1 MAYTETTTTSYGT
14 RVGNSFKQIGSG
26 FLMFIIGTVLLFW
39 NEGRT
44 IHREQDINFAND
56 KAVEM
61 PTPDKKDASLEGQL
75 VHATGNAI
83 SKDILSDG
91 QYPVAGNYTA
101 LKRDVEY
108 YQWVERKEEKKRDK
122 VGGGEETITT
132 YYYDLKWVDEPVN
145 SSSFHDPAYRGKNT
159 VRLEVEDKLEYATNV
174 EFGAYKLPDFFIKK
188 VGSYTDANVAGSTEE
203 FAAMLAGNN
212 SVPKTDAEGEEATE
226 EETTEDIGITET
238 QLREAENSLANTD
251 DYVFGGNEVYYGD
264 PSNVRVG
271 DVRITFTAI
280 PPQNEISIMAEVA
293 GDTFK
298 EFQSKNGKFAELK
311 NGKKTK
317 DEMIQAAKDENNMI
331 KWALRILGILLVIG
345 GLKGI
350 FGFLVTLFKV
360 IPFLASIMNFG
371 VGLICTL
378 LGIAWSLI
386 VIAVAWIFYRPVLGI
401 SLLVIAIGLIAF
413 LVIRGKNKKP
423 ALQPAPAPG
432 QQPMQQPYQAPQQPM
447 QQPYQAP
454 QQPMQQPYQAPQ
466 QPMQQ
471 PYQAPQQPMQQPY
484 QAPQQPMQ
492 QPEPMQQPYQAPQQ
506 PMQQPEPMQQP
517 YQAPQQPMQ
526 QAYQDP
532 MQQPYQ
538 APQQPMQQAYQAP
551 QQPMQQPYQAP
562 QQPMQQQPYQN
573 PMQQPYQFPQQPTD
587 ENTIPE

>member
-1 MAYTETTTTSYGT
+1 
-14 RVGNSFKQIGSG
+14 
-26 FLMFIIGTVLLFW
+26 MFIIGTVLLFW

-44 IHREQDINFAND
+44 VHREQDINFANE

-61 PTPDKKDASLEGQL
+61 PTPEKKDASLEGQL
-75 VHATGNAI
+75 VHATGNAL
-83 SKDILSDG
+83 SKDVLSDG

-159 VRLEVEDKLEYATNV
+159 VRIEGEDKQEYAKNV
-174 EFGAYKLPDFFIKK
+174 EFGAYKLPDFFIKR
-188 VGSYTDANVAGSTEE
+188 VGSYTEANVAGSTEE

-226 EETTEDIGITET
+226 ATEDTGITES
-238 QLREAENSLANTD
+238 QLREAESGLANTD

-271 DVRITFTAI
+271 DVRITFTAV
-280 PPQNEISIMAEVA
+280 PAQNEISLMAEVA

-298 EFQSKNGKFAELK
+298 EFKARNGNFAELK

-350 FGFLVTLFKV
+350 FGFLVTLMKV

-371 VGLICTL
+371 VGLICTV

-386 VIAVAWIFYRPVLGI
+386 VIAVAWLFYRPLLGI

-432 QQPMQQPYQAPQQPM
+432 QQPMQQPMQ

-471 PYQAPQQPMQQPY
+471 QPMQQQPMQQ
-484 QAPQQPMQ
+484 QP
-492 QPEPMQQPYQAPQQ
+492 
-506 PMQQPEPMQQP
+506 
-517 YQAPQQPMQ
+517 
-526 QAYQDP
+526 
-532 MQQPYQ
+532 
-538 APQQPMQQAYQAP
+538 YQAP

-562 QQPMQQQPYQN
+562 QQPMQQQPYQAPQQPYQAPQQPVQQPYQD
-573 PMQQPYQFPQQPTD
+573 PMQQNPYQAPQQPYQDPMQQNPYQAPQQPYQAPQQPMQQPPYQFPQQPTGD
-587 ENTIPE
+587 ETIPE

>member
-44 IHREQDINFAND
+44 VHREQDINFANE

-61 PTPDKKDASLEGQL
+61 PTPEKKDASLEGQL
-75 VHATGNAI
+75 VHATGNAL
-83 SKDILSDG
+83 SKDVLSDG

-159 VRLEVEDKLEYATNV
+159 VRIEVEDKQEYAKNV
-174 EFGAYKLPDFFIKK
+174 EFGAYKLPDFFIKR
-188 VGSYTDANVAGSTEE
+188 VGSYTEANVAGSTEE

-226 EETTEDIGITET
+226 ATEDTGITES
-238 QLREAENSLANTD
+238 QLREAESGLANTD

-271 DVRITFTAI
+271 DVRITFTAV
-280 PPQNEISIMAEVA
+280 PAQNEISLMAEVA

-298 EFQSKNGKFAELK
+298 EFKARNGNFAELK

-350 FGFLVTLFKV
+350 FGFLVTLMKV

-371 VGLICTL
+371 VGLICTV

-386 VIAVAWIFYRPVLGI
+386 VIAVAWLFYRPLLGI

-432 QQPMQQPYQAPQQPM
+432 QQPMQQPMQ

-471 PYQAPQQPMQQPY
+471 QPMQQQPMQQ
-484 QAPQQPMQ
+484 QPMQ
-492 QPEPMQQPYQAPQQ
+492 QQP
-506 PMQQPEPMQQP
+506 
-517 YQAPQQPMQ
+517 
-526 QAYQDP
+526 
-532 MQQPYQ
+532 
-538 APQQPMQQAYQAP
+538 YQAP

-562 QQPMQQQPYQN
+562 QQPMQQQPYQAPQQPYQAPQQPVQQPYQD
-573 PMQQPYQFPQQPTD
+573 PMQQNPYQAPQQPYQDPMQQNPYQAPQQPYQAPQQPMQQPPYQFPQQPTGD
-587 ENTIPE
+587 ETIPE

>member
-1 MAYTETTTTSYGT
+1 
-14 RVGNSFKQIGSG
+14 
-26 FLMFIIGTVLLFW
+26 MFIIGTVLLFW

-44 IHREQDINFAND
+44 VHREQDINFANE

-61 PTPDKKDASLEGQL
+61 PTPEKKDASLEGQL
-75 VHATGNAI
+75 VHATGNAL
-83 SKDILSDG
+83 SKDVLSDG

-159 VRLEVEDKLEYATNV
+159 VRIEVEDKQEYAKNV
-174 EFGAYKLPDFFIKK
+174 EFGAYKLPDFFIKR
-188 VGSYTDANVAGSTEE
+188 VGSYTEANVAGSTEE

-226 EETTEDIGITET
+226 ATEDTGITES
-238 QLREAENSLANTD
+238 QLREAESGLANTD

-271 DVRITFTAI
+271 DVRITFTAV
-280 PPQNEISIMAEVA
+280 PAQNEISLMAEVA

-298 EFQSKNGKFAELK
+298 EFKARNGNFAELK

-350 FGFLVTLFKV
+350 FGFLVTLMKV

-371 VGLICTL
+371 VGLICTV

-386 VIAVAWIFYRPVLGI
+386 VIAVAWLFYRPLLGI

-432 QQPMQQPYQAPQQPM
+432 QQPMQQPMQ

-471 PYQAPQQPMQQPY
+471 QPMQQQPMQQ
-484 QAPQQPMQ
+484 QP
-492 QPEPMQQPYQAPQQ
+492 
-506 PMQQPEPMQQP
+506 
-517 YQAPQQPMQ
+517 
-526 QAYQDP
+526 
-532 MQQPYQ
+532 
-538 APQQPMQQAYQAP
+538 YQAP

-562 QQPMQQQPYQN
+562 QQPMQQQPYQAPQQPYQAPQQPVQQPYQD
-573 PMQQPYQFPQQPTD
+573 PMQQNPYQAPQQPYQDPMQQNPYQAPQQPYQAPQQPMQQPPYQFPQQPTGD
-587 ENTIPE
+587 ETIPE

>member
-1 MAYTETTTTSYGT
+1 
-14 RVGNSFKQIGSG
+14 
-26 FLMFIIGTVLLFW
+26 MFIIGTVLLFW

-44 IHREQDINFAND
+44 VHREQDINFANE

-61 PTPDKKDASLEGQL
+61 PTPEKKDASLEGQL
-75 VHATGNAI
+75 VHATGNAL
-83 SKDILSDG
+83 SKDVLSDG

-159 VRLEVEDKLEYATNV
+159 VRIEVEDKQEYAKNV
-174 EFGAYKLPDFFIKK
+174 EFGAYKLPDFFIKR
-188 VGSYTDANVAGSTEE
+188 VGSYTEANVAGSTEE

-226 EETTEDIGITET
+226 ATEDTGITES
-238 QLREAENSLANTD
+238 QLREAESGLANTD

-271 DVRITFTAI
+271 DVRITFTAV
-280 PPQNEISIMAEVA
+280 PAQNEISLMAEVA

-298 EFQSKNGKFAELK
+298 EFKARNGNFAELK

-350 FGFLVTLFKV
+350 FGFLVTLMKV

-371 VGLICTL
+371 VGLICTV

-386 VIAVAWIFYRPVLGI
+386 VIAVAWLFYRPLLGI

-432 QQPMQQPYQAPQQPM
+432 QQPMQQPMQ

-471 PYQAPQQPMQQPY
+471 QPMQQQPMQQ
-484 QAPQQPMQ
+484 QPMQ
-492 QPEPMQQPYQAPQQ
+492 QQP
-506 PMQQPEPMQQP
+506 
-517 YQAPQQPMQ
+517 
-526 QAYQDP
+526 
-532 MQQPYQ
+532 
-538 APQQPMQQAYQAP
+538 YQAP

-562 QQPMQQQPYQN
+562 QQPMQQQPYQAPQQPYQAPQQPVQQPYQD
-573 PMQQPYQFPQQPTD
+573 PMQQNPYQAPQQPYQDPMQQNPYQAPQQPYQAPQQPMQQPPYQFPQQPTGD
-587 ENTIPE
+587 ETIPE